1 MPEIDLLKSPKL
13 NQKLLL
19 HEIIS
24 ILTSRI
30 FLKTSNP
37 GILSILSITDPAVAL
52 EFFFLHSFNVIS
64 DRHAP
69 YKTHFKI
76 AAVLGYPHN
85 SPCPCTTEAKPDPR
99 LDPVATL
106 RSG

>member
-37 GILSILSITDPAVAL
+37 GILSILSITDPAMAL
-52 EFFFLHSFNVIS
+52 EFFFYILLMLLVTDMLLIKHIL
-64 DRHAP
+64 
-69 YKTHFKI
+69 K
-76 AAVLGYPHN
+76 
-85 SPCPCTTEAKPDPR
+85 
-99 LDPVATL
+99 
-106 RSG
+106 